1 MYYFKRILAL
11 VPLLLVISLLAFV
24 LVRVA
29 PGGPFDKERAPASPE
44 VERALKA
51 KYRLDQ
57 PLWKQYALYLGD
69 LARADLGPSMKYRHH
84 SVGDIIKQALPA
96 TLMLGCLSFGFALG
110 IGIPLGFMTAA
121 RKGQWVDY
129 GGSLL
134 ALVGICVPAFVIG
147 PLLVMGFAIKLKWF
161 PVALWGSPLNAV
173 LPTLALGLFYSGR
186 IARLMREGM
195 LGVLGEPYI
204 MTARA
209 KGLTER
215 VVLFKHALRPAI
227 LPVLSYAGPMLADL
241 LTGSFVIENLFQIP
255 GIGVFMVTSSQNKDY
270 PMVVGLVLLY
280 ALLLLL
286 LNLAVDFL
294 YSRLDPQVK
303 YE

>member
-1 MYYFKRILAL
+1 MYYLKRILAL

-69 LARADLGPSMKYRHH
+69 LARGDLGPSMKYRHH

-134 ALVGICVPAFVIG
+134 ALIGICVPAFVIG
-147 PLLVMGFAIKLKWF
+147 PLLVMSFAIKLKWF

>member
-1 MYYFKRILAL
+1 MYYLKRILAL

-69 LARADLGPSMKYRHH
+69 LARGDLGPSMKYRHH

-134 ALVGICVPAFVIG
+134 ALVGICIPAFVIG

-227 LPVLSYAGPMLADL
+227 LPVISYAGPMLADL

-280 ALLLLL
+280 ALLLLV

>member
-1 MYYFKRILAL
+1 MYYLKRILAL

-29 PGGPFDKERAPASPE
+29 PGGPFDKERAPVSPE

-69 LARADLGPSMKYRHH
+69 LARGDLGPSMKYRHH

-255 GIGVFMVTSSQNKDY
+255 GIGVFMVTSSQSKDY

-280 ALLLLL
+280 ALLLLV

>member
-1 MYYFKRILAL
+1 MYFLKRIIAL
-11 VPLLLVISLLAFV
+11 GPLLIVISFLAFG
-24 LVRVA
+24 LVRIA

-51 KYRLDQ
+51 RYRLDQ
-57 PLWKQYALYLGD
+57 PIWKQYLFYLGD
-69 LARADLGPSMKYRHH
+69 LAKGDLGPSMKYRHH
-84 SVGDIIKQALPA
+84 SVIDIIRQALPA
-96 TLMLGCLSFGFALG
+96 TMTLGALAFSFALG
-110 IGIPLGFMTAA
+110 IGLPLGLLTAA
-121 RKGQWVDY
+121 RKGRWQDY

-134 ALVGICVPAFVIG
+134 ALAGICVPAFVIG
-147 PLLVMGFAIKLKWF
+147 PILVMVFAIKLQWL
-161 PVALWGSPLNAV
+161 PVGLWNSPLNAI

-186 IARLMREGM
+186 VARLMREGM
-195 LGVLGEPYI
+195 LGVLNEPYI

-209 KGLTER
+209 KGLPETA
-215 VVLFKHALRPAI
+215 VLLKHAFRPAV
-227 LPVLSYAGPMLADL
+227 LPVVSFAGPMLADL

-280 ALLLLL
+280 AVLLLV

-294 YSRLDPQVK
+294 YSRLDPQVR
-303 YE
+303 YP

>member
-1 MYYFKRILAL
+1 MYYLKRILAL

-57 PLWKQYALYLGD
+57 PLWKQYVLYLGD
-69 LARADLGPSMKYRHH
+69 LARGDLGPSMKYRHH

-173 LPTLALGLFYSGR
+173 LPTMALGLFYSGR

-204 MTARA
+204 TTARA

-270 PMVVGLVLLY
+270 PLVVGLVLLY
-280 ALLLLL
+280 ALLLLV

>member
-1 MYYFKRILAL
+1 MYYLKRILAL

-134 ALVGICVPAFVIG
+134 ALIGICVPAFVIG
-147 PLLVMGFAIKLKWF
+147 PLLVMSFAIKLKWF

>member
-1 MYYFKRILAL
+1 MYYLKRILAL

-69 LARADLGPSMKYRHH
+69 LARGDLGPSMKYRHH

-134 ALVGICVPAFVIG
+134 ALVGICIPAFVIG

-173 LPTLALGLFYSGR
+173 LPTMALGLFYSGR
-186 IARLMREGM
+186 IARLMREGL

-204 MTARA
+204 TTARA

-255 GIGVFMVTSSQNKDY
+255 GIGVFMVTSSQSKDY

-280 ALLLLL
+280 ALLLLV

>member
-1 MYYFKRILAL
+1 MYYLKRILAL

-29 PGGPFDKERAPASPE
+29 PGGPFDKERAPVSPE

-69 LARADLGPSMKYRHH
+69 LARGDLGPSMKYRHH

-121 RKGQWVDY
+121 RKGHWVDY

-255 GIGVFMVTSSQNKDY
+255 GIGVFMVTSSQSKDY

-280 ALLLLL
+280 ALLLLV

>member
-1 MYYFKRILAL
+1 MYYLKRILAL

-69 LARADLGPSMKYRHH
+69 LARGDLGPSMKYRHH

-121 RKGQWVDY
+121 RKGHWVDY

-173 LPTLALGLFYSGR
+173 LPTMALGLFYSGR
-186 IARLMREGM
+186 IARLMREGL

-204 MTARA
+204 TTARA

-255 GIGVFMVTSSQNKDY
+255 GIGVFMVTSSQSKDY

-280 ALLLLL
+280 ALLLLV

>member
-1 MYYFKRILAL
+1 MHFLKRILGL
-11 VPLLLVISLLAFV
+11 VPLLLVISLLAFT

-44 VERALKA
+44 IERALKA
-51 KYRLDQ
+51 KYHLDL
-57 PLWKQYALYLGD
+57 PIWKQFALYLAD
-69 LARADLGPSMKYRHH
+69 LARGKLGPSMKYRHH
-84 SVGDIIKQALPA
+84 SVNDIIRQALPA

-110 IGIPLGFMTAA
+110 FGIPLGFATAA

-134 ALVGICVPAFVIG
+134 ALIGICIPAFVIG

-161 PVALWGSPLNAV
+161 PVALWASPLSAV

-195 LGVLGEPYI
+195 LGVLNEPYI

-209 KGLTER
+209 KGLGER
-215 VVLFKHALRPAI
+215 AVLFKHALRPAI
-227 LPVLSYAGPMLADL
+227 LPVVSFAGPMLADL
-241 LTGSFVIENLFQIP
+241 LTGSFIIENLFQIP
-255 GIGVFMVTSSQNKDY
+255 GIGVFMVNSSLNKDY
-270 PMVVGLVLLY
+270 TMIVGLVLLY
-280 ALLLLL
+280 AFLLLV
-286 LNLAVDFL
+286 LNLVVDFL

>member
-1 MYYFKRILAL
+1 MYYLKRILAL

-69 LARADLGPSMKYRHH
+69 LARGDLGPSMKYRHH

-173 LPTLALGLFYSGR
+173 LPTMALGLFYSGR
-186 IARLMREGM
+186 IARLMREGL

-204 MTARA
+204 TTARA

-280 ALLLLL
+280 ALLLLV

>member
-1 MYYFKRILAL
+1 MYYLKRILAL

-57 PLWKQYALYLGD
+57 PLWIQYALYLGD
-69 LARADLGPSMKYRHH
+69 LARGDLGPSMKYRHH

-134 ALVGICVPAFVIG
+134 ALVGICIPAFVIG

-255 GIGVFMVTSSQNKDY
+255 GIGVFMVTSSQSKDY

-280 ALLLLL
+280 ALLLLV

>member
-1 MYYFKRILAL
+1 MYYLKRILAL

-69 LARADLGPSMKYRHH
+69 LARGDLGPSMKYRHH

-280 ALLLLL
+280 ALLLLV

>member
-1 MYYFKRILAL
+1 MYYLKRILAL

-57 PLWKQYALYLGD
+57 PLWKQYVLYLGD
-69 LARADLGPSMKYRHH
+69 LARGDLGPSMKYRHH

-121 RKGQWVDY
+121 RKGHWVDY

-173 LPTLALGLFYSGR
+173 LPTMALGLFYSGR
-186 IARLMREGM
+186 IARLMREGL

-204 MTARA
+204 TTARA

-280 ALLLLL
+280 ALLLLV

>member
-1 MYYFKRILAL
+1 MYYLKRILAL
-11 VPLLLVISLLAFV
+11 GPLLLVISFLAFA

-29 PGGPFDKERAPASPE
+29 PGGPFDRERAPASPE
-44 VERALKA
+44 VERALKE

-57 PLWKQYALYLGD
+57 PLWKQYVLYLGD
-69 LARADLGPSMKYRHH
+69 LVRGDLGPSMKYRHH
-84 SVGDIIKQALPA
+84 SVNDIIRQALPA
-96 TLMLGCLSFGFALG
+96 TLVLGGLSFGFALG
-110 IGIPLGFMTAA
+110 FGIPLGFATAA

-134 ALVGICVPAFVIG
+134 ALIGICVPAFVIG
-147 PLLVMGFAIKLKWF
+147 PLLVMGFAIKLQWF
-161 PVALWGSPLNAV
+161 PVALWGSPMNVV

-195 LGVLGEPYI
+195 LGVLNEPYI
-204 MTARA
+204 TTARA

-215 VVLFKHALRPAI
+215 AVLFKHALRPAV
-227 LPVLSYAGPMLADL
+227 LPVISYAGPMLADL

-255 GIGVFMVTSSQNKDY
+255 GIGVFMVNSSLNKDY
-270 PMVVGLVLLY
+270 TMIVGLVLLY
-280 ALLLLL
+280 AALLLV
-286 LNLAVDFL
+286 LNLIVDFL

-303 YE
+303 FE